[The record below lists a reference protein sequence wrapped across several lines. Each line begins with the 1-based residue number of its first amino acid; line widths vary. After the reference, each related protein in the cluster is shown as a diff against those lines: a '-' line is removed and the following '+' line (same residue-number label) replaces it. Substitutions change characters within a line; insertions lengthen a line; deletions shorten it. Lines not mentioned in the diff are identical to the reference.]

1 MVEEFSLCS
10 VAIVS
15 LQLVIGF
22 LYALLRLCRWI
33 RAARGHHTVN
43 VEPVLLRGKL
53 PSPNAHPAPTTT
65 AAHPALMTTKK
76 RSSVYF
82 GLV

>member
-43 VEPVLLRGKL
+43 AEPVLLRGKL
-53 PSPNAHPAPTTT
+53 PSPNAPVPTTT
-65 AAHPALMTTKK
+65 AAHPALMTTAK